1 MNKPRFSFF
10 HPHPENRQ
18 ITRRIIAL
26 GTPLLFGQLSRYF
39 HQIAD
44 SAMLGHF
51 GEGSLELGALGIASL
66 FTWIMHTF
74 LWPLSA
80 GTQAIAGRRFGRQE
94 TGSDKSAHHTGEA
107 LDNGIITALYAAAA
121 ALAFSFSAPLILRP
135 LISNSDIFEMT
146 LQYIGIMRISLVPTG
161 LFIVLQGFFGAINKT
176 RYIMYAGILSNLL
189 NILLNWICIFGRLGL
204 PAMGIRGAALG
215 TVLSNVISM
224 LFLLLILYRRGYREM
239 YQLFTFRRIDSDLQK
254 DIIRVALPPGIQ
266 NIIALGIFMVYQTII
281 EDYSTVYLAATHSL
295 FAFMRLNKTVIGGF
309 ARAAAILTGNALGRE
324 NRNEAGLIAGSAG
337 RVGFLIALAVA
348 FFSLVFRGVL
358 ARFFT
363 NDPATQAAIE
373 RAVIFF
379 VGFYFVESI
388 GYTFEMIFIANGY
401 GTWVLFSE
409 FTTNVVFIL
418 GATLISRLL
427 FPGNILYAWLS
438 FGLYQLFH
446 AFFMILGY
454 LRGRWIMV
462 EVERKGRSHGT
473 E

>member
-1 MNKPRFSFF
+1 MNRSRFSFF

-51 GEGSLELGALGIASL
+51 GEGSLELGAIGIASL
-66 FTWIMHTF
+66 FTWIMNTF

-80 GTQAIAGRRFGRQE
+80 GTQAIASRRYGRQDAGSE
-94 TGSDKSAHHTGEA
+94 TSAHHTGEA

-121 ALAFSFSAPLILRP
+121 ALAFSFSAPLILKP

-176 RYIMYAGILSNLL
+176 RYIMYAGVLSNLL
-189 NILLNWICIFGRLGL
+189 NILLNWICIFGRLGF
-204 PAMGIRGAALG
+204 PATGIRGAALG

-224 LFLLLILYRRGYREM
+224 LFLLLVLYRRGYREM
-239 YQLFTFRRIDSDLQK
+239 YRLFTFRRIDSDLQK

-281 EDYSTVYLAATHSL
+281 EDYSTVYLAATQ
-295 FAFMRLNKTVIGGF
+295 
-309 ARAAAILTGNALGRE
+309 E
-324 NRNEAGLIAGSAG
+324 
-337 RVGFLIALAVA
+337 
-348 FFSLVFRGVL
+348 
-358 ARFFT
+358 
-363 NDPATQAAIE
+363 AIE

-379 VGFYFVESI
+379 VAFYFVESI
-388 GYTFEMIFIANGY
+388 GYTFEIIFVANGY

-418 GATLISRLL
+418 GATLVSRLL
-427 FPGNILYAWLS
+427 FPENILYAWLS

-446 AFFMILGY
+446 AFFMILGH

-462 EVERKGRSHGT
+462 EVERKRRPYGT